1 MKDITGSEREFLL
14 KYNIQRGT
22 DSETEYL
29 SRFDQERVRD
39 FSRQYATF
47 GPHLDDFEFIYA
59 EKTLRN
65 YGSTGQCRLASLCL
79 KLACIKTMRASGK
92 EPEIVALVD
101 DVTGELD
108 IETKKSF
115 YSVIKDAD
123 QIFFTFTEK
132 PEMDEFL
139 SIAKIFEISEGQ
151 IIC

>member
-1 MKDITGSEREFLL
+1 MKDITGTKREFLL

-22 DSETEYL
+22 DGDREYL
-29 SRFDQERVRD
+29 SRFDQERGRD

-59 EKTLRN
+59 EKTLRT
-65 YGSTGQCRLASLCL
+65 YGSTGQCRLAALCL
-79 KLACIKTMRASGK
+79 KLACIKIMRSSGN

-108 IETKKSF
+108 NGTKNSF

-123 QIFFTFTEK
+123 QVFFTFTET
-132 PEMDEFL
+132 PEADDFL
-139 SIAKIFEISEGQ
+139 SGSKIFEISEGK
-151 IIC
+151 IV